1 MADPCDTGSF
11 RGPGGGVDPW
21 GVTFVTGEEIN
32 FAALP
37 KPNDFILTDVTKW
50 RDVIKAPD
58 CSGFDWETAA
68 KADRQKYVQDPDQTA
83 FVISGF
89 ADLFQQFIGFMGFT
103 EGLCTHIYEE
113 QEGG

>member
-1 MADPCDTGSF
+1 MTAHLTQKENFLRVARGEMPEYVPVSSFFGPDAPLITMADPCILGSF

-50 RDVIKAPD
+50 RDGI
-58 CSGFDWETAA
+58 
-68 KADRQKYVQDPDQTA
+68 YI
-83 FVISGF
+83 FVSARFIATISW
-89 ADLFQQFIGFMGFT
+89 
-103 EGLCTHIYEE
+103 
-113 QEGG
+113 